1 MKNKN
6 IAITGYR
13 GVIGKKFIK
22 KFKNNKFKVC
32 KIDITKRKKVFK
44 WVKNSKFEIF
54 IHLAALLEEKNDNSN
69 HNKALNVN
77 YNGTKNIVDAINKY
91 KENSNIWFFFSSSS
105 HVYSYSKKKINE
117 KSLVRPINNYGK
129 TKLLAEKYLIQN
141 LKSKKL
147 KLCVGRIFSIADKNQ
162 KKEYFI
168 PYIYSK
174 IKNKTD
180 LIFKGLNKK
189 RDFIHVDDILNAINY
204 LYKKKRV
211 GIYNI
216 GSGKP
221 LFLKNIVKKICKSK
235 NFQHKLHFSENR
247 RKGDLICDNRKL
259 KSIGWKLKNSFDD
272 ILYQFN

>member
-91 KENSNIWFFFSSSS
+91 KENSNIWFFFF
-105 HVYSYSKKKINE
+105 V
-117 KSLVRPINNYGK
+117 LF
-129 TKLLAEKYLIQN
+129 T
-141 LKSKKL
+141 
-147 KLCVGRIFSIADKNQ
+147 C
-162 KKEYFI
+162 
-168 PYIYSK
+168 
-174 IKNKTD
+174 
-180 LIFKGLNKK
+180 
-189 RDFIHVDDILNAINY
+189 
-204 LYKKKRV
+204 
-211 GIYNI
+211 
-216 GSGKP
+216 
-221 LFLKNIVKKICKSK
+221 LFLFEKKN
-235 NFQHKLHFSENR
+235 
-247 RKGDLICDNRKL
+247 
-259 KSIGWKLKNSFDD
+259 
-272 ILYQFN
+272 

>member
-32 KIDITKRKKVFK
+32 KIDITKRKEVFK

-54 IHLAALLEEKNDNSN
+54 IHLAALLEEKNDNSDS
-69 HNKALNVN
+69 NKALNVN

-91 KENSNIWFFFSSSS
+91 KKNSNIWFFFSSSS
-105 HVYSYSKKKINE
+105 HVYAYSKKKINE

-147 KLCVGRIFSIADKNQ
+147 KLCIGRIFSIADKNQ

-204 LYKKKRV
+204 LYMKKRF

-259 KSIGWKLKNSFDD
+259 KSIGWKLKNSFDE
-272 ILYQFN
+272 ILHQFN